1 MHEMALTESIV
12 DIVCEEARKQG
23 FGKVRVVRLKVG
35 AMAHVEPE
43 ALRFCFDA
51 VSRGTV
57 ADGATLDI
65 IRAPGEGWCLDCG
78 KTVPLDER
86 FGACPEC
93 GGRHVQMTS
102 GDELRIEE
110 LEVD

>member
-12 DIVCEEARKQG
+12 EIVAEAARKQG
-23 FGKVRVVRLKVG
+23 FARVRVVRLQVG

-57 ADGATLDI
+57 AEGADLDI
-65 IRAPGEGWCLDCG
+65 VRSPGEGWCLDCG
-78 KTVPLDER
+78 KIVPLAER

-93 GGRHVQMTS
+93 GRRHVQMTA